1 MTEVTRRWFSETPAV
16 ERKRLGQYMTPE
28 VLRERLLDRC
38 DLFAG
43 MRVLDP
49 GVGTGEFLKSVSV
62 REPQA
67 ETHGWDVDAKVLE
80 AASVNA
86 PSARL
91 AERSALDPFDDDP
104 FDLVIGNP
112 PYFQF
117 KATPEMRRRFA
128 DVIAGRVNIF
138 ALFFWAGLEVLKTG
152 GQLAFVVPPSMNG
165 GAYFGRLRQYLLE
178 RTEIEFLEI
187 QSDQRLFAGA
197 QTPVQLL
204 VLRKFEQDRG
214 CVGDRGQVAGSRGGW
229 TAGGQMD
236 GCGCGWMT
244 AGAGGWQGDGWT
256 AGGQMD
262 GCGSQGQCEKLE
274 VRGLT
279 GERRHVFVR
288 ENAGFSRAIFS
299 ENPAE
304 LKAAFDRRRSL
315 YELGYEAVT
324 GTVVW
329 NQHRSELRRA
339 HANGEVPLIW
349 AHNIRDEL
357 RLAVDHRRPQYIET
371 DKPTLSGPAIVVNRI
386 VGAVGSGKLR
396 CALVPDQT
404 RFVAENHVN
413 VIRRRK
419 DLEPLIDWERLLSEL
434 QDEETADLARL
445 ITGNTQI
452 SATELT
458 HLLPISP
465 P

>member
-1 MTEVTRRWFSETPAV
+1 MTEVTRRWFSETPAA

-67 ETHGWDVDAKVLE
+67 ETHGWDVDEKVLE

-91 AERSALDPFDDDP
+91 AVRSALDPFDDDP

-128 DVIAGRVNIF
+128 GVISGRVNIF
-138 ALFFWAGLEVLKTG
+138 ALFFWAGLEVLRPG
-152 GQLAFVVPPSMNG
+152 GQLAFVVPPSMNV

-178 RTEIEFLEI
+178 RAEIEFLEI

-204 VLRKFEQDRG
+204 VLRKFGQDRG
-214 CVGDRGQVAGSRGGW
+214 CV
-229 TAGGQMD
+229 
-236 GCGCGWMT
+236 
-244 AGAGGWQGDGWT
+244 
-256 AGGQMD
+256 
-262 GCGSQGQCEKLE
+262 
-274 VRGLT
+274 

-288 ENAGFSRAIFS
+288 SNAGFSRAVFS

-304 LKAAFDRRRSL
+304 LKEAFERRRSL

-324 GTVVW
+324 GTIVW
-329 NQHRSELRRA
+329 NHHRTELSRVS
-339 HANGEVPLIW
+339 ANGEVPLIW

-357 RLAVDHRRPQYIET
+357 RLAADHRRPQYIET
-371 DKPTLSGPAIVVNRI
+371 SKPTLSGPAIVVNRI
-386 VGAVGSGKLR
+386 VGAVGSGELR

-404 RFVAENHVN
+404 KFVAENHVN

-434 QDEETADLARL
+434 KGEKTADLARL

>member
-1 MTEVTRRWFSETPAV
+1 MTEVTRRWLSETPVA

-67 ETHGWDVDAKVLE
+67 ETHGWDVDEKVLE

-91 AERSALDPFDDDP
+91 AVRSALDPFDDDP

-117 KATPEMRRRFA
+117 KATSEMRRRFA
-128 DVIAGRVNIF
+128 GVISGRVNIF
-138 ALFFWAGLEVLKTG
+138 ALFFWAGLEVLRPG

-178 RTEIEFLEI
+178 RVEIEFLEI

-204 VLRKFEQDRG
+204 VLRKFDQDRG
-214 CVGDRGQVAGSRGGW
+214 CVGDLAQTDGSSGQTDGSGGQVVGSS
-229 TAGGQMD
+229 GQMV
-236 GCGCGWMT
+236 GSSRQGRCGNP
-244 AGAGGWQGDGWT
+244 D
-256 AGGQMD
+256 
-262 GCGSQGQCEKLE
+262 
-274 VRGLT
+274 VRGLQ

-288 ENAGFSRAIFS
+288 ADSGFSRAIFS
-299 ENPAE
+299 ENPDE
-304 LKAAFDRRRSL
+304 LKTAFDRRRSL

-329 NQHRSELRRA
+329 NQHRTELRRVS
-339 HANGEVPLIW
+339 ANGEVPLIW

-357 RLAVDHRRPQYIET
+357 RLAADHRRPQYIET

-386 VGAVGSGKLR
+386 VGAVGSGELR

-404 RFVAENHVN
+404 KFVAENHVN